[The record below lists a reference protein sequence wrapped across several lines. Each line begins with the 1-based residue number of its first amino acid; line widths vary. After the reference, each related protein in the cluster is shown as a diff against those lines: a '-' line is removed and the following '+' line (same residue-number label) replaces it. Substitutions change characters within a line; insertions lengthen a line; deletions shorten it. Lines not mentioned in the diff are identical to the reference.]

1 MFKPMLSATYDAAK
15 PLTFPLLVSQKLDGV
30 RAVIID
36 GVVLSRSLKPIPNK
50 HVQEL
55 FGKSEY
61 NGLDGELIV
70 GDPTSSTVFRDTTSQ
85 VMSHDKVADVK
96 FFVFDDFTEPTD
108 PFIER
113 LSKVKERL
121 DYNKG
126 LISVTHVVVDNIEYL
141 DDIEA
146 DYLET
151 GYEGVMLRSL
161 TGTYKFGRS
170 TLKEGYLIKVKRFL
184 DSEAE
189 ILELIEQKHNANEAT
204 KNALGRTERSTSK
217 AGMVGK
223 DTLGAVSV
231 RDLVT
236 GVEFE
241 IGSGFDDAIRAD
253 IWADKANYIGKIIRY
268 KYFPVGSKDRPRFP
282 VFQGFRDP
290 IDL

>member
-1 MFKPMLSATYDAAK
+1 MFKPMLSATYDETK
-15 PLTFPLLVSQKLDGV
+15 PLTFPLLVSPKLDGV

-126 LISVTHVVVDNIEYL
+126 LISVTHVVVDNTEYL

-161 TGTYKFGRS
+161 NGLYKYGRS

-189 ILELIEQKHNANEAT
+189 ILELIEQQHNANEAT

-241 IGSGFDDAIRAD
+241 IGSGFDYAIRAE
-253 IWADKANYIGKIIRY
+253 IWADKDNYIGKIIRY

-282 VFQGFRDP
+282 VFQGFRDK
-290 IDL
+290 IDM